1 MSEPA
6 SPHDQRIAEA
16 VRAACVKTAQQS
28 YEHAAADGLCDEGA
42 WEVAIDALRS
52 LDVAAILREVNT
64 GKDKIIHE

>member
-6 SPHDQRIAEA
+6 SSHDQRIAEA
-16 VRAACVKTAQQS
+16 IRAACIKTAQQS
-28 YEHAAADGLCDEGA
+28 YEHTAADGLCDEGA

-64 GKDKIIHE
+64 GKDKGVHE